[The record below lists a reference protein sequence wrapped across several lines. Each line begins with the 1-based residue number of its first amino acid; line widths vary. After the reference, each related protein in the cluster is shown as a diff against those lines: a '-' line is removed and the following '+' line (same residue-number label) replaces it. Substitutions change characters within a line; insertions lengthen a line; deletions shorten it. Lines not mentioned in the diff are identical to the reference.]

1 MRQNAIKE
9 TIAKNIKIIRSR
21 QTITFAAAE
30 SEVSLIEKDTHI
42 ILITKNINLRIRC
55 ITFHTS
61 KKKTSKQFWI
71 L

>member
-9 TIAKNIKIIRSR
+9 TIAINIKIIRSR
-21 QTITFAAAE
+21 QTITFTAAE
-30 SEVSLIEKDTHI
+30 SEVSLTEKDTHI
-42 ILITKNINLRIRC
+42 ILIAINKLRIRC